1 VHRCAA
7 LVPQAHIWGLDR
19 QLDKFTT
26 DYLQQRLQRGS
37 HGLLTL
43 AEMDFAFP
51 PNVSPAMIVQAR
63 IKGHAAVSS
72 AGMSPVNFGSRSA
85 ASKDSKLPGGISWLR
100 EVRVLQDPNPRLH
113 NFPEVSLGPILFLTS
128 QGLGFSIQ
136 GQMSNTLAVCWTLG
150 VECQHGLCS
159 LSLGAVAAM

>member
-1 VHRCAA
+1 MNVLPLC
-7 LVPQAHIWGLDR
+7 PQAHIWGLDR

-113 NFPEVSLGPILFLTS
+113 NFPEVG
-128 QGLGFSIQ
+128 
-136 GQMSNTLAVCWTLG
+136 
-150 VECQHGLCS
+150 
-159 LSLGAVAAM
+159 